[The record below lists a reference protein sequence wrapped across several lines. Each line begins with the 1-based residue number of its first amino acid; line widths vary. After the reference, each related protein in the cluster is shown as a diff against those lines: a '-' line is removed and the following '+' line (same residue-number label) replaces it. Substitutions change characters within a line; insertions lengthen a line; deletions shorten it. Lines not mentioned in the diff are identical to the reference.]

1 MGTIRPTARGEG
13 GGRYSPPPP
22 YRSGRSPGGEGLGR
36 EAGEPSLNTYRHA
49 GNLFT
54 GVMEHANCAA
64 LISLSVSGK
73 LTCDDSSMGI
83 AAVELGKEAL
93 PTLSR

>member
-1 MGTIRPTARGEG
+1 M
-13 GGRYSPPPP
+13 
-22 YRSGRSPGGEGLGR
+22 GR

-64 LISLSVSGK
+64 HISLSVSGK
-73 LTCDDSSMGI
+73 LTCDDSSMGFS
-83 AAVELGKEAL
+83 LKFHPWL
-93 PTLSR
+93 TLRVSAG